1 MAEHPP
7 LCISYSDIVAAAERI
22 KGVANITPVISS
34 HLFNESTNSQHEVFF
49 KCENLQRS
57 GSFKFRGAYN
67 KVAQLTDEERKKG
80 VIAFSSGNHAQGLA
94 LAAKLKG
101 VPAVI
106 IMPEDAPPSKIGA
119 TKEYGAEVIL
129 YNRLTT
135 DRQKLTQRIAEER
148 GLVLIPPFDNKDIMA
163 GQGTL
168 AKELIEEV
176 KDLDCLVVP
185 VGGGGMISGCAVA
198 AKHLL
203 PNITIIGVEAVGADS
218 VIKSL
223 EQNKIVTIPP
233 PSTIADGIRTTT
245 PGTLTMPVIRKCVDK
260 VVLIEDKD
268 IIEAMKFAATRM
280 KLVLEPT
287 GATAM
292 AAVMRGLIPSNLKRV
307 GVVLCGGNVDTKFL
321 AEILASA

>member
-1 MAEHPP
+1 
-7 LCISYSDIVAAAERI
+7 
-22 KGVANITPVISS
+22 
-34 HLFNESTNSQHEVFF
+34 VFF

-106 IMPEDAPPSKIGA
+106 IMPEDAPPSKIEA